1 MTLSI
6 QSVSKQYRRDFWGLR
21 GFSLEL
27 NTGVLGL
34 LGSNGDGIVFDFGI
48 DICECGIQEHYRAK
62 NAGDNTPYVCHL
74 GHAVGK
80 MLELGFNRQDPLVNS
95 AAVCDCRWKL
105 GTETPGWPPIPYTVL
120 HNSNSKMEV
129 SI

>member
-27 NTGVLGL
+27 NAGVLGL
-34 LGSNGDGIVFDFGI
+34 LGSNGDGIVFDFVI
-48 DICECGIQEHYRAK
+48 DICECAIQKLYRAQ
-62 NAGDNTPYVCHL
+62 NADEYTPYVCHL
-74 GHAVGK
+74 DHAVGK
-80 MLELGFNRQDPLVNS
+80 MLELGFNRQDALVNS
-95 AAVCDCRWKL
+95 AAVCDCGWKL
-105 GTETPGWPPIPYTVL
+105 GAETPGWSPISDSVL
-120 HNSNSKMEV
+120 QNSCSKSEV